1 MLPQTVGNQNDSI
14 RAAKFH
20 IPPSESSERSGV
32 QAQVKIFTNMPDM
45 PRAKFF
51 RQGQPDVDDT
61 RVTVD
66 NADVSASKKSGHI
79 LDTLVVDPGV
89 RHKVRKKTQCPFQ
102 DSPFVCQA

>member
-1 MLPQTVGNQNDSI
+1 
-14 RAAKFH
+14 
-20 IPPSESSERSGV
+20 
-32 QAQVKIFTNMPDM
+32 MPDM

-79 LDTLVVDPGV
+79 LDTLVVDPGEEENAMSFS
-89 RHKVRKKTQCPFQ
+89 RLPLCM
-102 DSPFVCQA
+102 SSA